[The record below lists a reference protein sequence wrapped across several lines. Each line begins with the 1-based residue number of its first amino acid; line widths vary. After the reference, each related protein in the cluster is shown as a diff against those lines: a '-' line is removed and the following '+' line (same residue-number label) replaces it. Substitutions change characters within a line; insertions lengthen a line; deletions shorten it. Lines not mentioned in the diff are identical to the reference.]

1 MCLLSLLLASGLYS
15 VSQAA
20 AFRIKA
26 SSDDSLAAYKTLQ
39 NFSSKLTTITGV
51 SLEETIDVV
60 IAADIQSFFL
70 AVGSEVPDW
79 GAAVAIKSRDLIVVK
94 SPRYFPVGKSLEEL
108 IGHELTHIALDNAV
122 GGKWLPRWFEE
133 GFCQMMSGEWRFDQD
148 LLMTRAVWGSGL
160 VPLIELESLNRFGG
174 AKAGLAYAESYLAVT
189 ELTRDLGIDFFPDF
203 FNEYRV
209 SGNFYQA
216 FTKTSGYKYLDWT
229 NLWLDQNTRKY
240 RFVLFIFDSRLFFP
254 FLAVVFLLLYMI
266 KLYQVRKKKKEWERM
281 ERLWSND
288 QDYTT

>member
-1 MCLLSLLLASGLYS
+1 VYG

-26 SSDDSLAAYKTLQ
+26 NSDDSLAAYKTLQ
-39 NFSSKLTTITGV
+39 NFSSKLTTITGA
-51 SLEETIDVV
+51 SLAETIDVV
-60 IAADIQSFFL
+60 IAADIQSFNL
-70 AVGSEVPDW
+70 AVGSEIPDW
-79 GAAVAIKSRDLIVVK
+79 GAAVAIKSRELIVIK
-94 SPRYFPVGKSLEEL
+94 SPRYFPVGKSLDEL

-133 GFCQMMSGEWRFDQD
+133 GFCQMMSGEWRFEQD

-189 ELTRDLGIDFFPDF
+189 ELTRDLGIDFFMDF
-203 FNEYRV
+203 FNEYRA

-229 NLWLDQNTRKY
+229 NLWLDQNARKY

-288 QDYTT
+288 QNYTT

>member
-1 MCLLSLLLASGLYS
+1 LLIAPGLYGI
-15 VSQAA
+15 SQAA

-26 SSDDSLAAYKTLQ
+26 SSDDSLAAYKTLE
-39 NFSSKLTTITGV
+39 NFSIKLAKITGTAKA
-51 SLEETIDVV
+51 ETIDVV
-60 IAADIQSFFL
+60 IATDIQSFYL

-79 GAAVAIKSRDLIVVK
+79 GAAVAIKSRNLIVVK
-94 SPRYFPVGKSLEEL
+94 SPGYFPVGKSLDEL
-108 IGHELTHIALDNAV
+108 IGHELSHIALDNAV

-133 GFCQMMSGEWRFDQD
+133 GFCQMMSGEWRFEQD
-148 LLMTRAVWGSGL
+148 LLMTRAAWGSGL

-189 ELTRDLGIDFFPDF
+189 ELARDLGIDFFPDF
-203 FNEYRV
+203 FSEYRV

-266 KLYQVRKKKKEWERM
+266 KLYQVRKKKKEWKRQ

>member
-1 MCLLSLLLASGLYS
+1 MLAPGLHGIL
-15 VSQAA
+15 QAA

-26 SSDDSLAAYKTLQ
+26 TSNDSLAAYKALQ
-39 NFSSKLTTITGV
+39 NFSVNLVKITGV
-51 SLEETIDVV
+51 AFTETIDVV
-60 IAADIQSFFL
+60 IAADIQSFNL

-79 GAAVAIKSRDLIVVK
+79 GAAVAIKSRRLIVVK
-94 SPRYFPVGKSLEEL
+94 SPQYFPVGKSLDEL

-133 GFCQMMSGEWRFDQD
+133 GFCQMMSGEWRFEQD
-148 LLMTRAVWGSGL
+148 LLLTRAVWGSGL

-174 AKAGLAYAESYLAVT
+174 AKAGLAYAESYLAVA
-189 ELTRDLGIDFFPDF
+189 ELARDLGIDFFPDF
-203 FNEYRV
+203 FGEYRT

-229 NLWLDQNTRKY
+229 NLWLSQSSRKY

-254 FLAVVFLLLYMI
+254 FLAVVFLLLYML

-288 QDYTT
+288 QDYST